1 MRKHTNLISAKRTGF
16 IRTFVSALI
25 LSIFGFLLVLWGW
38 NGWTSGEIMVHP
50 KGRQAYLAGAG
61 GPNSDAFSFEV
72 WSCLL
77 VGGVLSLVGPAML
90 LYLLLG
96 PREGI
101 AKGLTDVGLRSPTAG
116 SPWVPAWLV
125 AVVLIS
131 LFSFFGYIAFRGAS
145 GR

>member
-1 MRKHTNLISAKRTGF
+1 MREHTNLISAKRRGF
-16 IRTFVSALI
+16 IRTLVSALI
-25 LSIFGFLLVLWGW
+25 LSSFGLLLVLWGW
-38 NGWTSGEIMVHP
+38 DGWTSGEIMVHP

-61 GPNSDAFSFEV
+61 DPNSNAFLFKV

-96 PREGI
+96 PRERL
-101 AKGLTDVGLRSPTAG
+101 AKGLTDIGLRSPTAG
-116 SPWVPAWLV
+116 SPRIPAWLV

-131 LFSFFGYIAFRGAS
+131 VFSFFGYIAFGDA
-145 GR
+145 